1 MEVRKVVSK
10 VVGVAQSGIGVLAII
25 FGYILYYNLF
35 DIQGMLNVSAQNVPL
50 CILLLFIFGLLSV
63 ISGLFLFYEQ

>member
-1 MEVRKVVSK
+1 MEVRKIVSK

-25 FGYILYYNLF
+25 FCYILYYNLF

-50 CILLLFIFGLLSV
+50 YMLVLLIFGLISV
-63 ISGLFLFYEQ
+63 ISGFFLIYE

>member
-1 MEVRKVVSK
+1 MEARKIVSK

-35 DIQGMLNVSAQNVPL
+35 HIQGMLNVSAQNVPL
-50 CILLLFIFGLLSV
+50 YILLLFIFGLLSV
-63 ISGLFLFYEQ
+63 ISGFFLIYE